1 MSNGV
6 KIILIS
12 YNVAIDEEVMEAL
25 KKMGISGYTKLPKV
39 LGDGKTSGPRLDS
52 HIWPGAN
59 SLLFLAVDDD
69 KKDQILAQV
78 RKMRQRLGKEGIK
91 AFVLP
96 LEEIT

>member
-1 MSNGV
+1 MKLV
-6 KIILIS
+6 LIS
-12 YNVAIDEEVMEAL
+12 YNLAIDEEVMQAL
-25 KKMGISGYTKLPKV
+25 KKVEISGYTKLPRV
-39 LGDGKTSGPRLDS
+39 LGKGKTSGPHLDS

-59 SLLFLAVDDD
+59 SLLILAIEDN

-78 RKMRQRLGKEGIK
+78 MKLRQRLGKEGIK

>member
-1 MSNGV
+1 MKLV
-6 KIILIS
+6 LIS
-12 YNVAIDEEVMEAL
+12 YNAAIDEEIMGAL
-25 KKMGISGYTKLPKV
+25 KNVGISGYTKLPRV
-39 LGDGKTSGPRLDS
+39 IGDGKASGPHLDS

-59 SLLFLAVDDD
+59 SLLVLAVEDD

-78 RKMRQRLGKEGIK
+78 MKLRQKLGKEGIK